1 MKHALLLGAGF
12 SSWAAGLPVAKDLF
26 DFNIDG
32 FGPAERRQLK
42 VVEEL
47 KHDWDQENLGV
58 YAEKFVAH
66 ALTLSAE
73 KRNQVLWYIGRRLTD
88 PFIWYSESVRTL
100 RTRRYPLSIDEAE
113 MLRHP
118 AVAKARDFLDP
129 FCKGWALS
137 GIVTPNYDLVPE
149 YALSSHRFNYGR
161 PRERLVGRGR
171 HHRERRPVLAEG
183 PVRIAK
189 VHGSLSWSPDGLRY
203 AECRQGITGGA
214 LIVAPSP
221 EKEIPKV
228 LAPVWELA
236 ESILMDANRLLVFG
250 YSFNEYDNDM
260 LQLLERGGRNL
271 ESVLIVD
278 IAPNLG
284 KARELWPTASIL
296 ACDPPPGGDDAIALW
311 GNLEKPQLFLDRLA
325 VTRQ

>member
-26 DFNIDG
+26 DFKIDR
-32 FGPAERRQLK
+32 FGPAEIRQLK

-47 KHDWDQENLGV
+47 KHDWDQENPGA

-66 ALTLSAE
+66 ALTLPAK
-73 KRNQVLWYIGRRLTD
+73 KRDQVLWYIGRRLTD
-88 PFIWYSESVRTL
+88 PFIWYSESI

-118 AVAKARDFLDP
+118 AVATARGFLDP

-149 YALSSHRFNYGR
+149 YALSSRRFNYGR
-161 PRERLVGRGR
+161 LGEQLVGRGR
-171 HHRERRPVLAEG
+171 HHLEGRVVLQG
-183 PVRIAK
+183 PVMIAK
-189 VHGSLSWSPDGLRY
+189 VHGSVSWSPDGVRY
-203 AECRQGITGGA
+203 AECRRGITGGA
-214 LIVAPSP
+214 LIVAPAP

-228 LAPVWELA
+228 LAPQWELA
-236 ESILMDANRLLVFG
+236 ESILLDANRLLVFG
-250 YSFNEYDNDM
+250 YSFNEYDKDM

-271 ESVLIVD
+271 ASVLIVD
-278 IAPNLG
+278 TEPNLG
-284 KARELWPTASIL
+284 KAREVWPNASIS
-296 ACDPPPGGDDAIALW
+296 ACGPPPSGDEAIAMW
-311 GNLEKPQLFLDRLA
+311 GSLERPHLF
-325 VTRQ
+325 